1 MMQVPPVSMRRVGR
15 CKSASA
21 ADVQFRSRWRLR
33 NCQHERVPVTSCS
46 ENSASEWS
54 QKLATRLS
62 LANDADEMMCRRHQC
77 NAEAQ
82 SCIPPG
88 PVSSHTTV
96 SPFHTECHCIACC
109 SCSPFDR
116 HSGNCPAFTFP
127 VGTLSVRRALSLDSG
142 LALCH
147 SCSQRL
153 SADRDSSSAN
163 PADLVQNCEADTAI
177 HKSSSVPAC
186 CSSQMRY
193 YAAGISFD
201 SLNDDTCQTH
211 STVGVNSA
219 GSDSSTVCNGAESTL
234 VINQS
239 PLLPDENLVSTT
251 VDYMSDQVSPL
262 EYHKR
267 FEVCM
272 FLTHIWIKFQSAHY
286 LHILTSFK
294 D

>member
-1 MMQVPPVSMRRVGR
+1 MQIQPVSIRRVGR

-33 NCQHERVPVTSCS
+33 NCQHEHVPVTSCS

-62 LANDADEMMCRRHQC
+62 SANDADEMMCRRRQR
-77 NAEAQ
+77 NTEVK
-82 SCIPPG
+82 SCTPLG
-88 PVSSHTTV
+88 PVSSHSTV

-127 VGTLSVRRALSLDSG
+127 VGTLSVRKALSLDSG

-153 SADRDSSSAN
+153 SADRDSSCAN
-163 PADLVQNCEADTAI
+163 PADLVQNSVEADAVI

-201 SLNDDTCQTH
+201 SLNDDTCQMH
-211 STVGVNSA
+211 NVGVNSA
-219 GSDSSTVCNGAESTL
+219 VSDSSTVCNDAEPGD
-234 VINQS
+234 VMNQS
-239 PLLPDENLVSTT
+239 PMLPDKNLMSTT
-251 VDYMSDQVSPL
+251 VDYMNDQVSPL
-262 EYHKR
+262 EYHRR
-267 FEVCM
+267 FEV
-272 FLTHIWIKFQSAHY
+272 FIFPSDVSK
-286 LHILTSFK
+286 
-294 D
+294 